1 MSLWWCFLAE
11 GSKGVKK
18 VVEARRHVD
27 PNCRHASNPYH
38 SCGPY
43 CYEDE
48 GESSYSS
55 YSSSSF
61 RQLKG
66 EFSTVCEH

>member
-1 MSLWWCFLAE
+1 M
-11 GSKGVKK
+11 
-18 VVEARRHVD
+18 VEARRHVD